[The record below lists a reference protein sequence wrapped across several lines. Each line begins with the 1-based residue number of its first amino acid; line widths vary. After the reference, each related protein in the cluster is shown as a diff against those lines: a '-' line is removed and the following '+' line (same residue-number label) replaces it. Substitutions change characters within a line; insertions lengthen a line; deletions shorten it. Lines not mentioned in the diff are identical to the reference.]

1 MALVQRDGAR
11 LDLSVSAG
19 TDAVIPATITTSGGV
34 PVDLT
39 GSTLTAWLHDRDGTV
54 LETLAVVVVSAVAG
68 TITITVPR
76 SLTALYRGRSIPWA
90 LDITGTDSLRRP
102 YLRGRLVVVV

>member
-19 TDAVIPATITTSGGV
+19 TDAVIPATITASNGSAV
-34 PVDLT
+34 NLT
-39 GSTLTAWLHDRDGTV
+39 GSTLTAWLHDADGV
-54 LETLAVVVVSAVAG
+54 LITTLAAAVVSAVAG

-76 SLTALYRGRSIPWA
+76 ALTALYRGRSIPWA
-90 LDITGTDSLRRP
+90 LDITGTDTLRRP
-102 YLRGRLVVVV
+102 YLRGRLIVAV